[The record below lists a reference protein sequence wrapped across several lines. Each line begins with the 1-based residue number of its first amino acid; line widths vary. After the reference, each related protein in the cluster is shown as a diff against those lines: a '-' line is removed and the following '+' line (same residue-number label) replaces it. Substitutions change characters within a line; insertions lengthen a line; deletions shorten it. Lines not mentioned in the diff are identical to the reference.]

1 MRVTRALV
9 HKDSSFV
16 TLIYGEE
23 ISDELAQ
30 TIRDAVAAKLPDDIE
45 VALING
51 GQPVYYFTISVE

>member
-1 MRVTRALV
+1 M